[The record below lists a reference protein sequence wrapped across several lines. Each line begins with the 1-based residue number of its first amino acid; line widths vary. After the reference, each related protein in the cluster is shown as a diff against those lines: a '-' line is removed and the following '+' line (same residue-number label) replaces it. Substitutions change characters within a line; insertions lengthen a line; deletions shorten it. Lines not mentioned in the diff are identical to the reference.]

1 MQRLM
6 LLRVLTRAACSPP
19 AVKPSTP
26 ARHTA
31 PKMDNTAL
39 AVLGASVVGLHCA
52 GICGTSVK
60 PSFLSTA
67 SVTVKNT
74 MELKKALA
82 SKTNLILLDASG
94 TFTNVAVKVTAPCT
108 ILSQGGQARLHG
120 TGSKDVFTVDC
131 DAGNPVII
139 KNIAIRDGGIFIS
152 RASVVI
158 EECSLLSAPNDAIVA
173 NAGSSVEIYATSIA
187 KADCNGVSVLDG
199 SQLVLTGGA
208 IEDCGENGVA
218 AMGQKADPQTH
229 VEVVGATIQRNGSR
243 GVWAD
248 EGAVIQVDKC
258 TVRDNAKQNFRATSS
273 PKGGAPASA
282 ITGVPKELVL

>member
-1 MQRLM
+1 M
-6 LLRVLTRAACSPP
+6 
-19 AVKPSTP
+19 
-26 ARHTA
+26 
-31 PKMDNTAL
+31 

-52 GICGTSVK
+52 GICGAPVT
-60 PSFLSTA
+60 PSFLTA

-82 SKTNLILLDASG
+82 NKTSLILLDAGG
-94 TFTNVAVKVTAPCT
+94 TFTNVAVKITASCT
-108 ILSQGGQARLHG
+108 ILSQGGQAKLQG
-120 TGSKDVFTVDC
+120 TGPKDVFTVDC
-131 DAGNPVII
+131 DAGAPVII

-152 RASVVI
+152 RANVVI
-158 EECSLLSAPNDAIVA
+158 EECSLLSAPNDAVLA
-173 NAGSSVEIYATSIA
+173 NDGSSVEVYATSIV

-199 SQLVLTGGA
+199 SQVSITGGA

-218 AMGQKADPQTH
+218 AMGQKTGPQTH

-248 EGAVIQVDKC
+248 EGATIKVDKC

-273 PKGGAPASA
+273 PKSGASV